1 MRISERY
8 PFIRRARVEQLRLAR
23 RVADMRSQD
32 SFARTSS
39 TECMPLVLV
48 RHSSLLRRR
57 LGDSDPRLQETKIAN
72 LRLAVPS
79 LDGLLIR
86 PGETVSFWQRVGAPA
101 ARRGYQDGLVL
112 AGGRVRTGTGGGL
125 CQLSNLL
132 YWMALHA
139 PLEIT
144 EHHHHSFDPF
154 PDDRRVLPFGSGA
167 GVFYN
172 YVDLR
177 LRNPT
182 PLTFQ
187 LVLEV
192 TDEHLRGQLRGERRW
207 PFSFH
212 VEERA
217 HRFVRGTDGR
227 VFRENELWRRT
238 VDRRTGETVS
248 VELITRNHAEV
259 GYPIDPA
266 LLQDG
271 CADVGSSAGAPARRA
286 SASCG

>member
-1 MRISERY
+1 MRIAERY
-8 PFIRRARVEQLRLAR
+8 PALRRARVEQLRLAR
-23 RVADMRSQD
+23 RLSDRRAHTR
-32 SFARTSS
+32 FATTQTDQRL
-39 TECMPLVLV
+39 PLTVV

-57 LGDSDPRLQETKIAN
+57 LGQTDPRLQEAKVHN
-72 LRLAVPS
+72 LRLAVEAFE
-79 LDGLLIR
+79 GLLIR
-86 PGETVSFWQRVGAPA
+86 PGETLSFWQRVGAPA
-101 ARRGYQDGLVL
+101 ARRGFKDGLVL

-139 PLEIT
+139 PLEVI

-182 PLTFQ
+182 DG
-187 LVLEV
+187 VLELVVAV
-192 TDEHLRGQLRGERRW
+192 TEEHLRGQLLAQERG
-207 PFSFH
+207 PFAFH
-212 VEERA
+212 VEERE
-217 HRFVRGTDGR
+217 HRFVREHDGR
-227 VFRENELWRRT
+227 VFRHNELWRRT
-238 VDRRTGETVS
+238 NDRRTGQLVS

-259 GYPIDPA
+259 GYQVDPA
-266 LLQDG
+266 LVQP
-271 CADVGSSAGAPARRA
+271 VVAGA
-286 SASCG
+286 

>member
-1 MRISERY
+1 MRSKERY
-8 PFIRRARVEQLRLAR
+8 PIIRRVRVEQLRLAR
-23 RVADMRSQD
+23 RVADLRFRD
-32 SFARTSS
+32 SFARTISA
-39 TECMPLVLV
+39 ELLPVVLV
-48 RHSSLLRRR
+48 RHASLLRRR
-57 LGDSDPRLQETKIAN
+57 LGDSDPRLQETKIVN

-79 LDGLLIR
+79 LDGLLIQ
-86 PGETVSFWQRVGAPA
+86 PGETLSFWRRVGAPA

-112 AGGRVRTGTGGGL
+112 AGGSVRSGTGGGL

-132 YWMALHA
+132 YWIALHA

-182 PLTFQ
+182 SLTFQ

-192 TDEHLRGQLRGERRW
+192 TDEHLRGQLRADRRW

-212 VEERA
+212 VEERD
-217 HRFVRGTDGR
+217 HRFVSVDGGR
-227 VFRENELWRRT
+227 VFRQNELWRRT
-238 VDRRTGETVS
+238 IDRRTGETVS
-248 VELITRNHAEV
+248 FELIASNHAEV
-259 GYPIDPA
+259 GYRVEPA
-266 LLQDG
+266 LIEDSRLDS
-271 CADVGSSAGAPARRA
+271 DSHSAQ
-286 SASCG
+286 

>member
-8 PFIRRARVEQLRLAR
+8 PLIRRARVEQLRLAR
-23 RVADMRSQD
+23 RVADVRVRG

-39 TECMPLVLV
+39 AERLPLVLV
-48 RHSSLLRRR
+48 RHASLLRRR
-57 LGDSDPRLQETKIAN
+57 LGESDPRLQETKIVN
-72 LRLAVPS
+72 LRLAAPS

-86 PGETVSFWQRVGAPA
+86 PGETLSFWNRVGAPA
-101 ARRGYQDGLVL
+101 TRRGYVEGLVL
-112 AGGRVRTGTGGGL
+112 AGGRVGTGTGGGL

-177 LRNPT
+177 LHNPT
-182 PLTFQ
+182 SLPFQ
-187 LVLEV
+187 LVVRV
-192 TDEHLRGQLRGERRW
+192 TDEHLRCELRGTERW
-207 PFSFH
+207 PLAFH
-212 VEERA
+212 IEERE
-217 HRFVRGTDGR
+217 HRFVRDLDGH
-227 VFRENELWRRT
+227 VFRTNELWRRT
-238 VDRRTGETVS
+238 VDRRTGDLVDAT
-248 VELITRNHAEV
+248 LITRNHAAV
-259 GYPIDPA
+259 GYPVDPS
-266 LLQDG
+266 LVEDRP
-271 CADVGSSAGAPARRA
+271 VGRRA
-286 SASCG
+286 R